1 MSLLSG
7 AVSLSRFYVL
17 RRPAVPDFDQAR
29 FEPIDRESEE
39 RMSSGFSPFRPGS
52 DYRIGDER
60 WAFRIRIDRLR
71 PDATRIR
78 ERLRE
83 LIRDELDAGEADVG
97 GAGIVGP
104 TRRRELRQQAVE
116 EIVSVTSPSATILEC
131 CLDDDVLY
139 VASTAVSRLGVVAEQ
154 LRRIGVEIAPKA
166 PWTARGD
173 DFDSPVAVT
182 PEDSSVGGRM
192 MAELVGDTVLNIE
205 PENGRVKL
213 RTRDTE
219 ILLKGVVIH
228 DLLYFLEHGAEIV
241 AAKMVAEEATFDFDV
256 ESFRITNMAIDS
268 DPDDDWKEQLNRR
281 FEKISEVF
289 EILDMKYYEL
299 SHS

>member
-17 RRPAVPDFDQAR
+17 RRPAEPDFEQAR
-29 FEPIDRESEE
+29 FEPIGRGSEE
-39 RMSSGFSPFRPGS
+39 RMSSGFSPFRLGS
-52 DYRIGDER
+52 GYRIGDER

-83 LIRDELDAGEADVG
+83 LVRDELEAGEES
-97 GAGIVGP
+97 VGP
-104 TRRRELRQQAVE
+104 TRRRELRKQAAE
-116 EIVSVTSPSATILEC
+116 EIVSVTSPSTTILEC

-139 VASTAVSRLGVVAEQ
+139 VASTAAARLGIVAEQ
-154 LRRIGVEIAPKA
+154 LRRIGVEIAPKT
-166 PWTARGD
+166 PWTHRGD
-173 DFDSPVAVT
+173 EFESPVAVL

-205 PENGRVKL
+205 PDDGRVKL
-213 RTRDTE
+213 RSRDTE
-219 ILLKGVVIH
+219 ITLRGVVIH

-241 AAKMVAEEATFDFDV
+241 SAKMVAEEATFDFDV
-256 ESFRITNMAIDS
+256 ESFRITNMSIAAEPS
-268 DPDDDWKEQLNRR
+268 DDWQRQLNRR
-281 FEKISEVF
+281 LETISEVF

-299 SHS
+299 SH